1 MRCIISPRPRPTAI
15 RRASWTTRMNSEG
28 RPDFSPAAS
37 AKVADSSAT
46 AHAQNTDRTI
56 SPRIPTPKIANS
68 ASPRANHREAKAFP
82 YCLFSARS
90 DPYLSSPALLSEIMA
105 GKSAAVSVE
114 TQSKRVADS
123 ARKLKESSVRIEDSA
138 DRRTELASN
147 RTALAAERTYSAW
160 IRTGLLS
167 LASGVGAKSA
177 LAGLIPTW
185 VILLDS
191 SALIV
196 FSVFCFCVAVWRMDN
211 TGATRPGPDVAR
223 LDSRVLIAMSAFL
236 SIVSFAALWGVWLV

>member
-1 MRCIISPRPRPTAI
+1 M
-15 RRASWTTRMNSEG
+15 
-28 RPDFSPAAS
+28 
-37 AKVADSSAT
+37 
-46 AHAQNTDRTI
+46 
-56 SPRIPTPKIANS
+56 
-68 ASPRANHREAKAFP
+68 
-82 YCLFSARS
+82 
-90 DPYLSSPALLSEIMA
+90 
-105 GKSAAVSVE
+105 SVE